1 MSVPSLKSIGTAVP
15 ELCNIFNFGDGVSP
29 LPNSI
34 AGHVTMLGR
43 IDGIDYPN
51 VSAKFEID
59 WFSRSLSCE
68 IFSIFGGVFAPTSPT
83 PGGSR
88 MLHNNHEEAHTP
100 LNTTWSGSTQVF
112 VPNGISIGSA
122 VFCTAQVCTVK
133 QTDRQTDH
141 ATVTIRSSM
150 IGFRMIHADDHWT
163 LVLSASG
170 PLTA

>member
-1 MSVPSLKSIGTAVP
+1 VPSLKSIGTAVP

-51 VSAKFEID
+51 VSAKFEVD

-100 LNTTWSGSTQVF
+100 LKTTWSGSTQVF

-122 VFCTAQVCTVK
+122 VFLHSSSLHS
-133 QTDRQTDH
+133 QTDRQTNRPRHSHNPVQYDWLPNDPC
-141 ATVTIRSSM
+141 R
-150 IGFRMIHADDHWT
+150 
-163 LVLSASG
+163 
-170 PLTA
+170 

>member
-43 IDGIDYPN
+43 INGIDYPN
-51 VSAKFEID
+51 VSAKFEVD

-112 VPNGISIGSA
+112 VPNRISIGSA
-122 VFCTAQVCTVK
+122 VFAQLKFALTN
-133 QTDRQTDH
+133 RQTDKQ
-141 ATVTIRSSM
+141 TTPQSQ
-150 IGFRMIHADDHWT
+150 
-163 LVLSASG
+163 SG
-170 PLTA
+170 PVWLASEWSMQMIIGRWSSQLLVR